1 MKHFLFVFFVSIISN
16 ISLYGQ
22 GKMDIDPLMLGPIL
36 IDQPNTEKMIDICK
50 AYHLI
55 EGSVIDGFVTY
66 SHSNGTE
73 LRFKVDTN
81 SLPHVSV
88 VIVITDD
95 SKKEIERVLSNTGY
109 KKESGLYV
117 KGSKFE
123 HRRTKC
129 KVLGG
134 KSKTLTFEKE
144 YNSF

>member
-1 MKHFLFVFFVSIISN
+1 MKRFLFIVFVSIISN
-16 ISLYGQ
+16 INLFGQ

-50 AYHLI
+50 AYHLV
-55 EGSVIDGFVTY
+55 EGTVIDGFVTY
-66 SHSNGTE
+66 RHSNGTE

-81 SLPHVSV
+81 SLPHMPV
-88 VIVITDD
+88 VIVTTED
-95 SKKEIERVLSNTGY
+95 SKKEIERILSNTGY
-109 KKESGLYV
+109 KKESGLYI

-134 KSKTLTFEKE
+134 KPKTLTFEKE
-144 YNSF
+144 YNPF